1 MSDSQLVSHF
11 IWDKRE
17 RVLILA
23 AIEGFR
29 VAEKALEEWKK
40 EGKVKAKL

>member
-1 MSDSQLVSHF
+1 MLDCLLVS
-11 IWDKRE
+11 DATEAACDGANVK
-17 RVLILA
+17 V

>member
-1 MSDSQLVSHF
+1 MS
-11 IWDKRE
+11 RE
-17 RVLILA
+17 LISS

-40 EGKVKAKL
+40 EGQVKAKL

>member
-1 MSDSQLVSHF
+1 VRWGLTSV
-11 IWDKRE
+11 
-17 RVLILA
+17 

-40 EGKVKAKL
+40 EEGKVKSKL

>member
-1 MSDSQLVSHF
+1 M
-11 IWDKRE
+11 WDKIRA
-17 RVLILA
+17 LISA

-29 VAEKALEEWKK
+29 VAEKALEEWKN

>member
-1 MSDSQLVSHF
+1 VVH
-11 IWDKRE
+11 
-17 RVLILA
+17 VLIRI

-40 EGKVKAKL
+40 EGKIKAKL

>member
-1 MSDSQLVSHF
+1 VRWGLT
-11 IWDKRE
+11 
-17 RVLILA
+17 RV

-29 VAEKALEEWKK
+29 VAEKALEEWKE